1 MKYLIDSDI
10 LVDHIRGRKY
20 LDVGIVEAGLS
31 MSIIN
36 LAELF
41 YGAYRSEDISKS
53 LQKIDALFSLGI
65 KVANLN
71 SQVIEKYA
79 QLKVSL
85 EIKGQKLDEFDLL
98 IAATALVN
106 NLIIVT
112 RNLGHFK
119 RIKGLKIAE

>member
-1 MKYLIDSDI
+1 
-10 LVDHIRGRKY
+10 
-20 LDVGIVEAGLS
+20 